1 MPHSLGGPNGS
12 PEKEGPAMME
22 FLPYHGVEVADW
34 FLGSQRL
41 THPGRPTDTWEGHG
55 RGETCSL
62 QVAEQVELPL

>member
-1 MPHSLGGPNGS
+1 
-12 PEKEGPAMME
+12 MME

-55 RGETCSL
+55 RGDTCSL